1 MFQVRQPNQADKG
14 DRDPH
19 DVPADLFAERPL
31 RADKAVFLP
40 QLSPCARIV
49 RIIDPEG
56 EKNMINF
63 FLDCFDTGEN
73 VAIRRAATIRQRWVR
88 AVLQFAEICH
98 GFTVI
103 SPSLRPRYVT
113 STSLSRTCPCVVI
126 SVFTITCFAT
136 MSPSACFFSSIITSY

>member
-1 MFQVRQPNQADKG
+1 MFQVRQPDQADKG

-31 RADKAVFLP
+31 RADEAVFLP

-56 EKNMINF
+56 KQYVVYLLF
-63 FLDCFDTGEN
+63 DRLDASEN
-73 VAIRRAATIRQRWVR
+73 VAVGRVATIRQRWAR
-88 AVLQFAEICH
+88 AVLRIAEICH

-103 SPSLRPRYVT
+103 SSSLRRVYQLEPDLLVRRHVRLDDHVLCNHVAICLLFQQHDY
-113 STSLSRTCPCVVI
+113 
-126 SVFTITCFAT
+126 
-136 MSPSACFFSSIITSY
+136 IIPAD